1 VREGAHLT
9 ARCHYGHCW
18 SQALLVAAGRTRAGL
33 GEVDTALQP
42 GAAALVDGQGLPG
55 QGGKAGTRRRAPGD
69 GMMGSVGARRAAGAG
84 GGGEGPAA
92 RPEWTF

>member
-1 VREGAHLT
+1 MLRAKGSISH
-9 ARCHYGHCW
+9 CHYGHCW
-18 SQALLVAAGRTRAGL
+18 FQALLVAAGRTRAGL

-69 GMMGSVGARRAAGAG
+69 GMGSVGARRVAGAG